1 MYTIHKVRKGKS
13 SLRKITQNRQQNPK
27 AKQRASLTFRMNILF
42 FSIFVLFSVLIFRLG
57 YIQIVKGEDYVRALE
72 RTEEVRVNTSVPRGR
87 IFDRYGRI
95 LVDNQPEN
103 AITYTKMQTTKS
115 AEMLEIAEK
124 LANLIE
130 QPTEKVTQR
139 DKLDFWILR
148 NPEKAKE
155 KVTQKEMTKFQLENE
170 ELETK
175 EINKEYDRR
184 IRDRITDE
192 ELEQLTDFDL
202 EVLAIYRE
210 MMTGYNLSP
219 QIIKGENV
227 TPEEFARVS
236 EQLADL
242 PGVNTTTDW
251 KRVRLSPLAILGR
264 TTVPSKGVPKSK
276 LDFYLAR
283 DYSRNDRV
291 GESYFEAEYEE
302 ILQGEKSVVKNI
314 TNKKGQ
320 VVETM
325 TTFAGEPGK
334 DLVTTID
341 VELQQKADEILE
353 KYLLEL
359 KAKGGSQLLDRGFL
373 VAMSPKTGELLSVV
387 GKKIEKD
394 KDTGKPYIVDYSYG
408 TFTSAYEAGSTV
420 KAATVLMGYNEG
432 VIKPGTVMLDSPMRI
447 GNITLNTLFNKTGS
461 VMLDDLT
468 ALERSSN
475 VYMFK
480 IAMGIGGRT
489 YSPGMRFSLAS
500 GTLQT
505 MRNEYAQFGLGV
517 PTGIDLPGEST
528 GYQADPD
535 TDVKLLNLAIGQFD
549 TYTTMQLAQYI
560 STIANGGYRIQP
572 RMLKE
577 IRNPSKDGEYLG
589 QVVEEVAPKILNKIE
604 NSQGEIEHVQE
615 GLRRVYF
622 GANGSA
628 RRQFETADYT
638 AAGKTG
644 TAEVV
649 YYGPQRDKWKTNT
662 INIVHVG
669 YAPYDDPEIA
679 YAVIFPW
686 ATTNFT
692 NNYLPQANLT
702 ARELVDS
709 YFELKNKY
717 AEEGLSTSKVE
728 KPIIKHSDEKLDED
742 EEVETVNE

>member
-1 MYTIHKVRKGKS
+1 M
-13 SLRKITQNRQQNPK
+13 
-27 AKQRASLTFRMNILF
+27 
-42 FSIFVLFSVLIFRLG
+42 
-57 YIQIVKGEDYVRALE
+57 
-72 RTEEVRVNTSVPRGR
+72 
-87 IFDRYGRI
+87 
-95 LVDNQPEN
+95 
-103 AITYTKMQTTKS
+103 
-115 AEMLEIAEK
+115 
-124 LANLIE
+124 
-130 QPTEKVTQR
+130 
-139 DKLDFWILR
+139 
-148 NPEKAKE
+148 
-155 KVTQKEMTKFQLENE
+155 
-170 ELETK
+170 
-175 EINKEYDRR
+175 
-184 IRDRITDE
+184 
-192 ELEQLTDFDL
+192 
-202 EVLAIYRE
+202 
-210 MMTGYNLSP
+210 
-219 QIIKGENV
+219 
-227 TPEEFARVS
+227 
-236 EQLADL
+236 
-242 PGVNTTTDW
+242 NTTTDW
-251 KRVRLSPLAILGR
+251 KRVRLSPLAVLGR

-276 LDFYLAR
+276 LNHYLAR

-291 GESYFEAEYEE
+291 GESYFEAQYEE

-373 VAMSPKTGELLSVV
+373 VAMDPKTGELLSVV

-394 KDTGKPYIVDYSYG
+394 EETGKPYIVDYSYG

-432 VIKPGTVMLDSPMRI
+432 IIKPGTVLLDSPMRI
-447 GNITLNTLFNKTGS
+447 GNITLNTLFNKNGS
-461 VMLDDLT
+461 VMVSDLT

-489 YSPGMRFSLAS
+489 YSPGMRFSLAP

-589 QVVEEVAPKILNKIE
+589 QVVEEVTPNILNKIE
-604 NSQGEIEHVQE
+604 NSQREIEQVQE

-669 YAPYDDPEIA
+669 YAPFDDPEIA

>member
-1 MYTIHKVRKGKS
+1 M
-13 SLRKITQNRQQNPK
+13 RKITQNRQQNPK

-251 KRVRLSPLAILGR
+251 KRVRLSPLAVLGR

-276 LDFYLAR
+276 LNHYLAR

-291 GESYFEAEYEE
+291 GESYFEAQYEE

-373 VAMSPKTGELLSVV
+373 VAMDPKTGELLSVV

-394 KDTGKPYIVDYSYG
+394 EETGKPYIVDYSYG

-432 VIKPGTVMLDSPMRI
+432 IIKPGTVLLDSPMRI
-447 GNITLNTLFNKTGS
+447 GNITLNTLFNKNGS
-461 VMLDDLT
+461 VMVSDLT

-489 YSPGMRFSLAS
+489 YSPGMRFSLAP

-589 QVVEEVAPKILNKIE
+589 QVVEEVTPNILNKIE
-604 NSQGEIEHVQE
+604 NSQREIEQVQE

-669 YAPYDDPEIA
+669 YAPFDDPEIA